1 MIARARTNF
10 ILTLCIVLT
19 LLLVGK
25 LFYIQITRNDFY
37 RALAEG
43 QQNWFGELEGQRG
56 NIFSVDRAGDLR
68 ALAISSEQTR
78 CFLNTQFYREENSA
92 RLLDQVADLLIKE
105 RQALDLPVGQ
115 DSPKVLLQQIC
126 TKDQI
131 AKLRELLGDDL
142 VLENARVR
150 SYPQGQLAA
159 PVVGF
164 LGGEGAGQY
173 GLEGF
178 YDELLRGAIDLVQQE

>member
-1 MIARARTNF
+1 MLARARTNF

-78 CFLNTQFYREENSA
+78 CFLKTQFFREENFA
-92 RLLDQVADLLIKE
+92 
-105 RQALDLPVGQ
+105 PFFY
-115 DSPKVLLQQIC
+115 QIS
-126 TKDQI
+126 
-131 AKLRELLGDDL
+131 
-142 VLENARVR
+142 V
-150 SYPQGQLAA
+150 
-159 PVVGF
+159 F
-164 LGGEGAGQY
+164 L
-173 GLEGF
+173 F
-178 YDELLRGAIDLVQQE
+178 